1 MSKSVDSFGYIDA
14 RRPPTAGQRV
24 VNALDRLVT
33 LVIVLLLVVAGGI
46 SAYSLWDSYMLAHGG
61 ATYDGPSRAERFA
74 EARAM
79 NPDVVAWLTVDNT
92 GIDYPVV
99 QGEDDFEYL
108 TKDATGEYSA
118 SGSLFLDSECD
129 PEFHEPYE
137 VIMGHHMQ
145 YSKMFGDLDKF
156 LDQEFFEQNS
166 TAELLLPDRTL
177 ELEIVAVMQVDA
189 YDGTVFGMP
198 ATSAEG
204 IESYAEANALWQ
216 REGEYGSSDQFI
228 GLSTCDS
235 SGMNERTVVLCK
247 VVEEKAA
254 ADT

>member
-1 MSKSVDSFGYIDA
+1 MSRSTDSFGYIGA
-14 RRPPTAGQRV
+14 RRPPTAGQRAA
-24 VNALDRLVT
+24 NAFDRLVT
-33 LVIVLLLVVAGGI
+33 VVIVLVLCVAGGI
-46 SAYSLWDSYMLAHGG
+46 SGYSLWDSYMLANGG
-61 ATYDGPSRAERFA
+61 TTLEKPTSAESFAALRAE
-74 EARAM
+74 

-92 GIDYPVV
+92 RIDYPVV
-99 QGEDDFEYL
+99 QGEDNFEYL

-177 ELEIVAVMQVDA
+177 ELEIVAVLQVDA
-189 YDGTVFGMP
+189 YNGTVFGMP
-198 ATSAEG
+198 TTSADG
-204 IESYAEANALWQ
+204 IVAYMKSNALWQ
-216 REGEYGSSDQFI
+216 REGDYNSQDQFI

-235 SGMNERTVVLCK
+235 SGVNERTVVICK
-247 VVEEKAA
+247 VIEEKAA
-254 ADT
+254 VGT